1 MKSFFHDC
9 LSKDPFF
16 DKLNQMHQLA
26 SSNNAGFNGVP
37 IRRQM
42 YIYELKIISREITPE
57 NIFSTFDIYFDY

>member
-1 MKSFFHDC
+1 MASNFHDQAAY
-9 LSKDPFF
+9 F

-57 NIFSTFDIYFDY
+57 SFFLLLTSILIINY